1 MKTKE
6 FLDKNRIAYQTY
18 EVEET
23 CDAQHLA
30 AALRVPGCHIAK
42 TVLLRADSGF
52 KYYLLVLSACDTI
65 DFSSL
70 SKVLGGASLRLATE
84 LEISERCPDCDVGIL
99 PPFGSRMAAETLV
112 DEKLTKHQ
120 DLFFRGDSHCEAI
133 RMKYHD
139 FVQLEHP
146 TVVRA
151 ALATETKTACSA
163 NAAALRA

>member
-1 MKTKE
+1 MKTKA
-6 FLDKNRIAYQTY
+6 FLDKKRIAYQAY

-42 TVLLRADSGF
+42 TVLLRADGGF

-65 DFSSL
+65 DFAAL
-70 SKVLGGASLRLATE
+70 SKVLGGANLRLATE
-84 LEISERCPDCDVGIL
+84 LEISERCPDSEVGIL

-112 DEKLTKHQ
+112 EEKLTKHQ
-120 DLFFRGDSHCEAI
+120 DLFFRGDSHCEALRI
-133 RMKYHD
+133 KYHD

-151 ALATETKTACSA
+151 AQAAEAKTPCSSHAAT
-163 NAAALRA
+163 LRA